1 MSPEA
6 GFGGNGVEVPCFH
19 CFKAIADPE
28 HPAGSFAW
36 PTFELVAPPADGT
49 WAPCSDGYGGGHVL
63 CHVCGRWFSSDQGW
77 AKGRP
82 V

>member
-1 MSPEA
+1 MIAAAVASFLTGSA
-6 GFGGNGVEVPCFH
+6 GVLVGSL
-19 CFKAIADPE
+19 IR
-28 HPAGSFAW
+28 PALMHWFVHRDVRRLAR
-36 PTFELVAPPADGT
+36 
-49 WAPCSDGYGGGHVL
+49 GGGHVL